1 MPWYLILPSASTLLT
16 PPTAHHGAPA
26 LGCTDAPRLTRRALL
41 PAAFAAAAC
50 PTLTSAA
57 DDLEPHDTGSYK
69 VSFSAPKGWP
79 ISEQELQ
86 GSRYLYVAT
95 DPEDPDSANVVLT
108 FQPLAADYTGLGSF
122 GTIDLVGNSLMPQC
136 ITGAGG
142 FAGPDA
148 GLCSLET
155 DGIEGKMLKS
165 EVVNGAYAYDYTI
178 QQKGQQKRHLRTLFS
193 VQTEEG
199 RGLRLVTL
207 TAQSYESRYSALAPT
222 YAKVLQSYKSAL
234 K

>member
-1 MPWYLILPSASTLLT
+1 MLA
-16 PPTAHHGAPA
+16 
-26 LGCTDAPRLTRRALL
+26 
-41 PAAFAAAAC
+41 
-50 PTLTSAA
+50 TSW
-57 DDLEPHDTGSYK
+57 DS
-69 VSFSAPKGWP
+69 
-79 ISEQELQ
+79 
-86 GSRYLYVAT
+86 
-95 DPEDPDSANVVLT
+95 DSANVVLT

-136 ITGAGG
+136 VTGAGG
-142 FAGPDA
+142 FAGPEA
-148 GLCSLET
+148 GLCSLDT
-155 DGIEGKMLKS
+155 DGIEGKMLKT
-165 EVVNGAYAYDYTI
+165 EMVNGAYAYDYTI

-207 TAQSYESRYSALAPT
+207 TAQSYESRYADLAPT